1 MAGVEGPME
10 SKRIGHRV
18 KAEWVGGGADHE
30 KTFRPL

>member
-1 MAGVEGPME
+1 MAGAEGPME
-10 SKRIGHRV
+10 SKRIRQRG